1 MGLFDLFSSSKSKPQ
16 PVAGDPNNVAGT
28 ATSVGDGG
36 GQFDT
41 RLLNYFNSGATGA
54 LNSIAVNEQTAVT
67 LSAVWACVRVIAES
81 VAQLPLLVLE
91 KAAAGSRRLASE
103 HAVYLLLTLEPNP
116 RQSAFNFIELMVAT
130 CVLWGNAYAI
140 IERDARFNII
150 GLHWVHPRNV
160 EVIEYDGEL
169 YYKIAGEGLPRPS
182 YEMLHVAGLG
192 FNGVTGRSVLSVMR
206 ENMKLGLSAQQ
217 FGVNFYENGT
227 NVDGVLETT
236 AAFKDSTVID
246 RLRAQFATRYSGLS
260 NSHQPLLLEQGM
272 QYKRIGM
279 PPADAQ
285 FIETRKI
292 QAEEIARGFRVPQ
305 HKIGILDRSTNNNIE
320 HQGLEFVT
328 DTLGPWLVR
337 IEQEFK
343 RKLLT
348 EKQKPTYSVKF
359 DYDGLLRGD
368 VTARGNFYKSL
379 WGMGVLSANDIAD
392 MEDRDHVPGGDERY
406 VPLNM
411 VPTTL
416 LKEVLLKN
424 PGASASA
431 KPEPDPAK

>member
-1 MGLFDLFSSSKSKPQ
+1 MGLFSFFSSAKSKPQ
-16 PVAGDPNNVAGT
+16 AVLGDPNSLGGAATPVA
-28 ATSVGDGG
+28 DGG
-36 GQFDT
+36 GVFDA
-41 RLLNYFNSGATGA
+41 RLVSYLNSGATGPLA
-54 LNSIAVNEQTAVT
+54 GVTVNEQTAVT

-81 VAQLPLLVLE
+81 VAQLPLLVLDNSTRG
-91 KAAAGSRRLASE
+91 ARRLATE
-103 HAVYLLLTLEPNP
+103 HPAYLLLTLEPNP
-116 RQSAFNFIELMVAT
+116 RQSAFNFWELMVAT
-130 CVLWGNAYAI
+130 AALWGNAYAL
-140 IERDARFNII
+140 IERDARFTLL

-160 EVIEYDGEL
+160 EVIEYGGEL
-169 YYKIAGEGLPRPS
+169 FYQLVGEKQPRQA
-182 YEMLHVAGLG
+182 YEVLHIAGLG
-192 FNGVTGRSVLSVMR
+192 FNGVTGRSVLSVMA
-206 ENMKLGLSAQQ
+206 ENMRLGLSAQQ
-217 FGVNFYENGT
+217 FGTNFYENGA
-227 NVDGVLETT
+227 NIGGVLET
-236 AAFKDSTVID
+236 AAKIDDSVLT
-246 RLRAQFATRYSGLS
+246 RLRKQFADHNGGMQ
-260 NSHQPLLLEQGM
+260 NSHKPLILEQGM
-272 QYKRIGM
+272 KYVKVGM
-279 PPADAQ
+279 PPVDAQ
-285 FIETRKI
+285 FIETRKV
-292 QAEEIARGFRVPQ
+292 QAEEIARAFRVPQ

-337 IEQEFK
+337 IEQECK

-348 EKQKPTYSVKF
+348 ERQKPTYAIKF

-379 WGMGVLSANDIAD
+379 WGMGVLSANDIAE

>member
-1 MGLFDLFSSSKSKPQ
+1 MGLFDFFSSGKSKPQ
-16 PVAGDPNNVAGT
+16 AVAGDPNNVAGA
-28 ATSVGDGG
+28 ATPVAEGEA
-36 GQFDT
+36 FDT
-41 RLLNYFNSGATGA
+41 RLLNYLNSGATSPINGV
-54 LNSIAVNEQTAVT
+54 AVNETTAVT

-81 VAQLPLLVLE
+81 VAQLPLMVLE
-91 KAAAGSRRLASE
+91 KTAAGKRRLATE
-103 HAVYLLLTLEPNP
+103 HPAHLLLTLEPNP
-116 RQSAFNFIELMVAT
+116 RQSAFNFMELMVAT

-140 IERDARFNII
+140 IERDALFTIT

-160 EVIEYDGEL
+160 EVIEFGGEL
-169 YYKIAGEGLPRPS
+169 FYWISGEALPRQS
-182 YEMLHVAGLG
+182 YEMLHYAGLG

-217 FGVNFYENGT
+217 FGVNFFENGT
-227 NVDGVLETT
+227 HIDGVLEAPVT
-236 AAFKDSTVID
+236 FKDTKVID
-246 RLRAQFATRYSGLS
+246 RLRQQFAERYSGLG
-260 NSHQPLLLEQGM
+260 NSHKPLILEDGL

-285 FIETRKI
+285 FIETRNI
-292 QAEEIARGFRVPQ
+292 QAIEIARGFRVPQ

-337 IEQEFK
+337 IEQENK

-348 EKQKPTYSVKF
+348 ERQKPTYSIKF

-368 VTARGNFYKSL
+368 SAARGAFYKSL

-392 MEDRDHVPGGDERY
+392 MEDRDHVPDGDERY

-411 VPTTL
+411 VPTSL

-424 PGASASA
+424 PGANASA
-431 KPEPDPAK
+431 KPESDPAK